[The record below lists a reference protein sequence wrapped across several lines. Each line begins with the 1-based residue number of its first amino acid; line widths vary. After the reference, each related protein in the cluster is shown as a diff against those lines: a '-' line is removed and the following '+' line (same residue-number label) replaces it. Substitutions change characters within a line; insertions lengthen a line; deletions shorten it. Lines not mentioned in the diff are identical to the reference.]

1 MIDWAE
7 VVAGDFPVAA
17 DLESAVAEL
26 CTMLADP
33 DPVVRDELAYPILLT
48 WIRRGALD
56 DRLEHLGATMV
67 ARLKHPQVQ
76 ARTFAPLILAAAVN
90 RDAPG
95 TPLPTWRDAFVA
107 WWLAETDIRGW
118 DDELGWL
125 HAIAHGADLAGAL
138 GASPR
143 LAGDDLAGLL
153 TVVARRV
160 VTETDYRYAQMEE
173 DRVARAMLKILVR
186 DALAEDGATGWL
198 TVVDDLF
205 ATGGPGPLPTHVANT
220 LAVLKSVYVMADRSA
235 LPHRAA
241 VTDGIARR
249 LHLVFEAYPPE
260 RSLLDEFRRAL

>member
-1 MIDWAE
+1 VTDWKN
-7 VVAGDFPVAA
+7 VVASDFPVAA
-17 DLESAVAEL
+17 DLDSAVAEL
-26 CTMLADP
+26 CAMLASP
-33 DPVVRDELAYPILLT
+33 DPVVRDELSYPILLT

-56 DRLEHLGATMV
+56 DRLEHLGAAMV
-67 ARLKHPQVQ
+67 ARLEHPQVQ

-90 RDAPG
+90 REAVPEKATRG
-95 TPLPTWRDAFVA
+95 WRDAFVA

-186 DALAEDGATGWL
+186 DAVTEAGATGWL

-205 ATGGPGPLPTHVANT
+205 ATGGPGPLPVNVANT

-235 LPHRAA
+235 LPHHAA

-260 RSLLDEFRRAL
+260 RS